1 MTEEIK
7 KLIDTKRKIYEQILN
22 LLEEQLMMGGGNE
35 RLKIEGTIN
44 LIDNIVYN
52 TTPNYNE
59 SIINKLNL
67 IKNDNKITLSQA
79 ALSSFNRIKQSK

>member
-7 KLIDTKRKIYEQILN
+7 KIIYEQILD
-22 LLEEQLMMGGGNE
+22 LLEEQIMMGGGNE
-35 RLKIEGTIN
+35 RLKIEGAIN
-44 LIDNIVYN
+44 LIDDIVYN

-67 IKNDNKITLSQA
+67 IKNGNKITLSQA
-79 ALSSFNRIKQSK
+79 ALSSFNRIKKSK